1 MKKLLLALAL
11 TAGMTLSAGNAHAIS
26 VRLDLTS
33 LGLGS
38 GDGVT
43 RLFDQ
48 LQMFS
53 QTTST
58 DLDGIPGGAF
68 TDVGHLAITS
78 MLPSPA
84 GDTEGLDSAWFLTG
98 AWNDLSGYTTVTA
111 TGFDYTYTSG
121 TMKLYAGSTPYSFG
135 SSVGSGDD
143 TGFTS
148 GTEIAT
154 LSLVSGTGE
163 LDTSTNTGATKLFWK
178 FTSMKSGVWKDQ
190 YGNDLNT
197 KIPLVL
203 AVSDANTNNVVF
215 QGADILSDH
224 DGSVAIAVTPEPTS
238 LVLFGSGLVG
248 FIARRKKKILA

>member
-11 TAGMTLSAGNAHAIS
+11 TAGMTLSAGNAHAVS

-68 TDVGHLAITS
+68 TDVGHLAITG
-78 MLPSPA
+78 MLPPPT

-98 AWNDLSGYTTVTA
+98 EWTDLSGFSTVTA

-135 SSVGSGDD
+135 SSVGSEDD

-148 GTEIAT
+148 GTEIAS
-154 LSLVSGTGE
+154 LSLVSGTGD
-163 LDTSTNTGATKLFWK
+163 LNTSDNTGATKLFWK
-178 FTSMKSGVWKDQ
+178 FDSMKAGVWKDQ
-190 YGNDLNT
+190 YGNDLNDQ
-197 KIPLVL
+197 IPLVL
-203 AVSDANTNNVVF
+203 AVSDSNTDNV
-215 QGADILSDH
+215 ILDGTKIHSNH
-224 DGSVAIAVTPEPTS
+224 DGSVTIAVTPEPAS